1 MSLKILK
8 VLILAILLGE
18 ALLPQKELQA
28 ESQHSP
34 NFVRIVGSTAVFPFS
49 ALIAERLSLFWDLP
63 SPIIE
68 RTGTGVGINLFCG
81 GLSSEFPDGVNT
93 SRPLNPSEKI
103 NCQNNGVED
112 ILEIK
117 IGYGGI
123 VLARASSQREASSS
137 LLSLSLND
145 LFKALS
151 KEVFINGA
159 WIPNPY
165 QRWNDINPLLPN
177 LPIVIFGPPPTSG
190 IRDALRE
197 IVLEPF
203 CSLENPG
210 NCGFIR
216 EDGVYIEMPENSMLV
231 IQKLENNPSAL
242 GILGYPFLDQNQDV
256 LTGIPINEVS
266 PTLATILEGSYP
278 LSRPLYF
285 YLKVK
290 NLQEKEN
297 LQAYLS
303 EFMDETVWGEEGVLV
318 EKGLIPL
325 KEEEKKKIQEDVS
338 LILTGNKSTN
348 IGEGLVP

>member
-1 MSLKILK
+1 MFLQTLKAVSIALFFGG
-8 VLILAILLGE
+8 ILLSQNTLRGE
-18 ALLPQKELQA
+18 T
-28 ESQHSP
+28 QHP
-34 NFVRIVGSTAVFPFS
+34 EDFVRIVGSTAVFPFS
-49 ALIAERLSLFWDLP
+49 ALLSERLSLFWDLP

-68 RTGTGVGINLFCG
+68 RTGTGVGINLFCTG
-81 GLSSEFPDGVNT
+81 MTAAFPDGVNT
-93 SRPLNPSEKI
+93 SRPLNASERSL
-103 NCQNNGVED
+103 CQNNGVTE

-117 IGYGGI
+117 MGYGGI
-123 VLARASSQREASSS
+123 VLARTASEESAHFS
-137 LLSLSLND
+137 LTLND

-151 KEVFINGA
+151 KEVLVNGA

-165 QRWNDINPLLPN
+165 QTWQDVNPELPN
-177 LPIVIFGPPPTSG
+177 LPLVIFGPPPTSG

-197 IVLEPF
+197 IVLDPF
-203 CSLENPG
+203 CSLENPQS
-210 NCGFIR
+210 CGLIR
-216 EDGVYIEMPENSMLV
+216 EDGAYIEMPENSMLM

-256 LTGIPINEVS
+256 LKGVPINGIDPMLS
-266 PTLATILEGSYP
+266 TILEGSYP

-303 EFMDETVWGEEGVLV
+303 EFMDEAVWGEDGVLV

-325 KEEEKKKIQEDVS
+325 KEEEKMKIREDVS
-338 LILTGNKSTN
+338 RVLEKKSDASDTIL
-348 IGEGLVP
+348 